1 MAWALLGGAALT
13 FSAVAWFAWAGAL
26 GVRVAALLLLSF
38 VLFAMARRRLD
49 PGVRSTIDTVAKV
62 LFTIVG
68 CVALLRHPIELEE
81 GRGSAPLYEAI
92 ALYVDQV
99 DRDTFI
105 FYAIVA
111 MLVKFVGVISSAFA
125 WHLLLVGQGI
135 RFPFWRMIM
144 TSFLIGR
151 FIGTFL
157 PSTLGLDGYTLYE
170 AARYSNQPTR
180 AVTAK
185 VLEKFIGITGLFLGM
200 VLTMPFG
207 YSVIVEVTNNV
218 GRPEA
223 APLLAAAILVVAG
236 GISAVVVIGLVR
248 PALMVWAAGQ
258 LTRFAGGPLR
268 RVAEQ
273 LYRFIEAVAAYDGK
287 VGLLLLALSAKFVT
301 HFTTFMVYYYTGLAI
316 GVATIE
322 FWPVVFGS
330 SIQVLAT
337 VLSPTIA
344 GEGAREAFQALLL
357 SNQYGGAAQ
366 AVLAGALGFIA
377 AEAATLWGG
386 AFMWTRTP
394 TWRPEGTVVDGSL
407 ADFAWLADDD
417 GGFSAEKVAALQG
430 RKPAG

>member
-1 MAWALLGGAALT
+1 MVWAVLG
-13 FSAVAWFAWAGAL
+13 
-26 GVRVAALLLLSF
+26 VAALLFAWVGWQAWSGAIG
-38 VLFAMARRRLD
+38 LFTALEMFAAAAGYGYARRKLSPELRGLF
-49 PGVRSTIDTVAKV
+49 DTSAKV

-68 CVALLRHPIELEE
+68 IVALLRHPISLGE
-81 GRGSAPLYEAI
+81 GQGSAPLYEAI
-92 ALYVDQV
+92 AAYIGQV
-99 DRDTFI
+99 DARTFA
-105 FYAIVA
+105 FYALVA
-111 MLVKFVGVISSAFA
+111 MAVKFVGVISSAYA

-157 PSTLGLDGYTLYE
+157 PSTIGLDGYTLYE
-170 AARYSNQPTR
+170 AARYSNQPAR
-180 AVTAK
+180 AVVAK

-207 YSVIVEVTNNV
+207 YSVIVEVTQNV

-223 APLLAAAILVVAG
+223 APLLAAVILAVAG
-236 GISAVVVIGLVR
+236 GVSAVVVLGLVR
-248 PALMVWAAGQ
+248 PALMVAAAGQ
-258 LTRFAGGPLR
+258 LTRLPLGPLGG
-268 RVAEQ
+268 VVKQ
-273 LYRFIEAVAAYDGK
+273 LLSFIRAVAAYEGK
-287 VGLLLLALSAKFVT
+287 VGLLLMTLLAKFVT
-301 HFTTFMVYYYTGLAI
+301 HFTTFAVYYFTGLAI
-316 GVATIE
+316 GVTTIE

-386 AFMWTRTP
+386 LFLWTRTP
-394 TWRPEGTVVDGSL
+394 AWRPEGTVVDGQH
-407 ADFAWLADDD
+407 ATFEWLAEDD
-417 GGFSAEKVAALQG
+417 GGFSAEKVAKLRSGA
-430 RKPAG
+430 